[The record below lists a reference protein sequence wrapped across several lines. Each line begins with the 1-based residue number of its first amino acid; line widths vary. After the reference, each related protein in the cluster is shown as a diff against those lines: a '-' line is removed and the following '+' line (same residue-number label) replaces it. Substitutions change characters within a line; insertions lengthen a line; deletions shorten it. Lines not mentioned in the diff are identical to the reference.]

1 MDAFLEKWK
10 NDKKYRAIIK
20 LSLYGLFI
28 ILVIIIANMSGND
41 SNLNYEASE
50 KNELTNIEDNKN
62 EEIIKLPANY
72 EYNIIINI
80 DEEEYQY
87 SGQKVNN
94 EKTIKKTIKDTTTDY
109 IYQNNNY
116 YIKNE
121 DEYIL
126 TNKAEV
132 YDIINEMYINIDNI
146 NMYLNKST
154 KNGTQYIVYLK
165 DIILGNNSDTYFIIQ
180 TRDKQ
185 INIDYTPL
193 MREFN
198 QNIKKYIVEINIEEI
213 E

>member
-20 LSLYGLFI
+20 LLLYVLFI
-28 ILVIIIANMSGND
+28 ILAIIIANMSGNG

-50 KNELTNIEDNKN
+50 KNELTNLEDNKN

-72 EYNIIINI
+72 EYNIIITI

-87 SGQKVNN
+87 SGKKINN
-94 EKTIKKTIKDTTTDY
+94 EKTIKKIIKDTTTDY

-116 YIKNE
+116 YMKNE